1 MRSTRMRR
9 AVAATAAAASIAVGV
24 PAAATAA
31 EPSGYAG
38 RQQLER
44 ALDRLVADG
53 SPPGGQV
60 VVTEWGSS
68 REVARGAGDLR
79 TGKPFPR
86 ESRIRIGS
94 NTKTFVAAV
103 VLQLVAE
110 GKVDLDAP
118 IERYLPGVV
127 RGEGND
133 GNRISVRQLLQHTSG
148 LPDYVRVTDIYANRW
163 TSVEAGELI
172 KAAMTLKPDF
182 APGTGWEYSN
192 TNYILA
198 GLLVDKVTGTPV
210 STEITRRI
218 ITPLRLKNTYY
229 PRPGDTGI
237 KGPHPRGYDTTEA
250 GALIDYTEQNP
261 SWGGAA
267 GAMIST
273 GEDLNRFFT
282 ALLAGHVVPP
292 AQLAEMKRTV
302 ASAEHPGGYGLG
314 LIRYLT
320 SCGKDLWGH
329 GGSIPGF
336 RTRGGVTTDGRAV
349 NVTVNQLVPEQNAS
363 ADVFEVVDVA
373 VCRTRP

>member
-1 MRSTRMRR
+1 MRSNIVGRVVATTV
-9 AVAATAAAASIAVGV
+9 AVTSIAVGV
-24 PAAATAA
+24 PAVATAGDL
-31 EPSGYAG
+31 PGFAG
-38 RQQLER
+38 RQQIER
-44 ALDRLVADG
+44 ALGQLVADG

-60 VVTEWGSS
+60 VVTEHGRS
-68 REVARGAGDLR
+68 REVARGSGDLR

-110 GKVDLDAP
+110 GKVNLDAP

-133 GNRISVRQLLQHTSG
+133 GTRISVRQLLQHTSG

-163 TSVEAGELI
+163 KSVEAGKLI

-182 APGTGWEYSN
+182 APGTGWTYSN

-198 GLLVDKVTGTPV
+198 GLLVEKVTGKPV

-218 ITPLRLKNTYY
+218 ITPLRLENTYY

-237 KGPHPRGYDTTEA
+237 KGPHPRGYETTET

-282 ALLAGHVVPP
+282 ALLAGRVVPP

-302 ASAEHPGGYGLG
+302 ASAEQPGGYGLG
-314 LIRYLT
+314 LIRNLT

-349 NVTVNQLVPEQNAS
+349 NVTVNQIVPEQNGS
-363 ADVFEVVDVA
+363 ADVLKVADVA
-373 VCRTRP
+373 ICGTHP